1 MSRLDSAGSVHPSY
15 DRIRRLMGEGRIH
28 FIGIGGVSMYSLA
41 RLAHS
46 SGYSVS
52 GSDRERSERTD
63 RLESLGIKVYIGHS
77 NENIDNA
84 SLVVYSHAIG
94 EDNPELAF
102 ALESRIPTVNRAEYM
117 GAVMLDY
124 KHRIGVSGSHG
135 KSTAVAML
143 DAIFHASGAEPTV
156 LSGAELPFGEP
167 LRLGDKGTLIYEA
180 CEYRD
185 SFLRFLPS
193 VAIALNLE
201 LDHTDYFADISAI
214 RDSFLR
220 ALSRAEDFAV
230 ISGDDINLRR
240 IMPKIPTSCITFG
253 RGRDNTYRYE
263 ITRFEEADFEFSIYK
278 YGTRLGD
285 FVLKIPGVFNIHN
298 ATAAIVTALEMGV
311 DIEVVRQA
319 IAEFSGI
326 PRRLQHIGKVSGR
339 PIYYDY
345 AHHPTEISA
354 SLAAI
359 RGVVRGKITL
369 LFKPHT
375 YSRTAGLWQELCG
388 ALSLAD
394 QIIITDIYAAREEP
408 IEGITAENLAI
419 GVGKGAIYLPDG
431 DAAQY
436 ILEKTEGAIVLMG
449 AGDLTEIKRQLTR

>member
-1 MSRLDSAGSVHPSY
+1 MSRLNSGSSDRPSY

-102 ALESRIPTVNRAEYM
+102 AIESRIPTVNRAEYM

-135 KSTAVAML
+135 KSTTVAML
-143 DAIFHASGAEPTV
+143 DAIFYASGADPTV
-156 LSGAELPFGEP
+156 LSGAELSFGEP
-167 LRLGDKGTLIYEA
+167 LRLGECGTLIYEA

-201 LDHTDYFADISAI
+201 LAHTD
-214 RDSFLR
+214 
-220 ALSRAEDFAV
+220 
-230 ISGDDINLRR
+230 
-240 IMPKIPTSCITFG
+240 
-253 RGRDNTYRYE
+253 
-263 ITRFEEADFEFSIYK
+263 
-278 YGTRLGD
+278 
-285 FVLKIPGVFNIHN
+285 
-298 ATAAIVTALEMGV
+298 
-311 DIEVVRQA
+311 
-319 IAEFSGI
+319 
-326 PRRLQHIGKVSGR
+326 
-339 PIYYDY
+339 
-345 AHHPTEISA
+345 
-354 SLAAI
+354 
-359 RGVVRGKITL
+359 
-369 LFKPHT
+369 
-375 YSRTAGLWQELCG
+375 
-388 ALSLAD
+388 
-394 QIIITDIYAAREEP
+394 
-408 IEGITAENLAI
+408 
-419 GVGKGAIYLPDG
+419 
-431 DAAQY
+431 
-436 ILEKTEGAIVLMG
+436 
-449 AGDLTEIKRQLTR
+449 

>member
-1 MSRLDSAGSVHPSY
+1 MSRLNSGSSDRPSY

-46 SGYSVS
+46 SGCSVS

-84 SLVVYSHAIG
+84 ALVVYSHAIG

-102 ALESRIPTVNRAEYM
+102 AIESRIPTVNRAEYM

-135 KSTAVAML
+135 KSTTVAML
-143 DAIFHASGAEPTV
+143 DAIFYASGADPTV
-156 LSGAELPFGEP
+156 LSGAELSFGEP
-167 LRLGDKGTLIYEA
+167 LRLGECGTLIYEA

-220 ALSRAEDFAV
+220 ALSRAENFAV

-240 IMPKIPTSCITFG
+240 IMPKISTDCITFG

-263 ITRFEEADFEFSIYK
+263 ITSFKEADFEFSIYK

-311 DIEVVRQA
+311 DMEVVRQA

-326 PRRLQHIGKVSGR
+326 PRRLQHIGNLGGR

-359 RGVVRGKITL
+359 RGVVKGKITL

-375 YSRTAGLWQELCG
+375 YSRTASLWQELCG

-394 QIIITDIYAAREEP
+394 YTIITDIYAAREEP
-408 IEGITAENLAI
+408 IEGVTAENLAI
-419 GVGKGAIYLPDG
+419 GVGNNAIYLPDG

-449 AGDLTEIKRQLTR
+449 AGDLTEIKRKLR

>member
-102 ALESRIPTVNRAEYM
+102 ALERKIPTVNRAEYM

-143 DAIFHASGAEPTV
+143 DAIFYASGSAPTV

-167 LRLGDKGTLIYEA
+167 LRLGERGTLIYEA

-240 IMPKIPTSCITFG
+240 IMSKIPTSCITFG

-326 PRRLQHIGKVSGR
+326 PRRLQHIGKVGGR

-408 IEGITAENLAI
+408 IEGITAENLSI
-419 GVGKGAIYLPDG
+419 GVGNGAIYLPDG